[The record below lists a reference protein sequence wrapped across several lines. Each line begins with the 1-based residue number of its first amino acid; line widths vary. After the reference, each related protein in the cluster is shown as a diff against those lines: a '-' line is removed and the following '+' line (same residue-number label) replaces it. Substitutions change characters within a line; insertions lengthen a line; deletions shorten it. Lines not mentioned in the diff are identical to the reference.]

1 MSSYA
6 IVEACGK
13 QMWVEEG
20 KFYDFDK
27 LPFSPGD
34 TFSLSDILLVNMNSS
49 IEIGQPYLNDSYS
62 VDLTVLRHFSGS
74 KIRVYKMRPKKK
86 TRKTFGHRSK
96 MTRVLVNSISKLGN
110 SGSVGFL

>member
-1 MSSYA
+1 MSSYV

-13 QMWVEEG
+13 QMWIEEG

-34 TFSLSDILLVNMNSS
+34 TFSLPDILLVNMNSS
-49 IEIGQPYLNDSYS
+49 IEIGQPYLNDNYS
-62 VDLTVLRHFSGS
+62 VNLTVLRHFAGS
-74 KIRVYKMRPKKK
+74 KIRVYKMRSKKK

-96 MTRVLVNSISKLGN
+96 LTRVLVNSILKVGN
-110 SGSVGFL
+110 NESIGFL